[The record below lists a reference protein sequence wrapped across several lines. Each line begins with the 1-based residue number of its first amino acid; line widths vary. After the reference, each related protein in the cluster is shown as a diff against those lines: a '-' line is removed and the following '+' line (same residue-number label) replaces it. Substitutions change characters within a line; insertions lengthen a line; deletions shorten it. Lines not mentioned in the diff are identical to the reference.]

1 MRSYWRLFKVM
12 VITLVYTSYAALRVR
27 LRPEAERPALQAYHQ
42 MIGSQLLCRAVRFR
56 VSMQGVPPVDKPML
70 YVCNHLSALDPIL
83 LGSQAPVAFAGKAEL
98 NTWPFFGW
106 VCRTYGMLFVDRTR
120 RTSTTTFVKQ
130 VQEKLKAG
138 VSVLV
143 FPEGTTGWGD
153 VVQAFKTGS
162 FEAVAGREDGA
173 ALPLFL
179 DVTAVDNQPTEREKG
194 RRVFSHNEE
203 AFMEHCLRLFGLKN
217 ADIQVR
223 VGEPVL
229 ADGRNRKELARL
241 THQAVNALGGLA
253 LAEADIAT
261 ADERG

>member
-1 MRSYWRLFKVM
+1 MRGYWRLIKM
-12 VITLVYTSYAALRVR
+12 MAIAIAYTSYANLVVR
-27 LRPEAERPALQAYHQ
+27 FRPEAERPALRAHHQ
-42 MIGSQLLCRAVRFR
+42 QVGARLLCRAARFR
-56 VSMQGVPPVDKPML
+56 VSMRGVPPVGKPML
-70 YVCNHLSALDPIL
+70 YVCNHLSGFDPIL

-98 NTWPFFGW
+98 STWPVFGW
-106 VCRTYGMLFVDRTR
+106 VCRTYGMLFVERTR
-120 RTSTTTFVKQ
+120 RTSTATFVKQ

-153 VVQAFKTGS
+153 VVQPFKTGA

-179 DVTAVDNQPTEREKG
+179 DVTAVEGEPTEQEKG
-194 RRVFSHNEE
+194 RRVISHNNEV
-203 AFMEHCLRLFGLKN
+203 FMEHCLRLFGLKN
-217 ADIQVR
+217 IDMQVR

-229 ADGRNRKELARL
+229 ANGRNRKELARL

-253 LAEADIAT
+253 LPEPET
-261 ADERG
+261 ADGRG